1 MATLTGRPGSSA
13 HLSPRRG
20 RVDRAKIVRRTLLLV
35 LNIVFLFFFLFPYY
49 WQTITALKPTSE
61 INATPVIWFP
71 SHLDF
76 SHFQSVF
83 TDPNRNFGQNI
94 INSVIVSSATTLLSL
109 LLGTFAAYALARL
122 PLPAKRTILVLVIVM
137 VTFPGIA
144 LVASLFIFL
153 RDLHLTDTYGALI
166 IPYVAF
172 SLPFAIWVLTNFFRD
187 IPAELA
193 EQAEVDGCTPIQSL
207 TRVILP
213 LSAPALVTSGLLIFI
228 GAWNEFLFA
237 YTFVSSPGIRTVP
250 VAIYYFGGLH
260 DTPWGEISAASEIV
274 SLPIIALVL
283 IFQRRIVQ
291 GLTAGSLKG

>member
-1 MATLTGRPGSSA
+1 MSTLGGQ
-13 HLSPRRG
+13 
-20 RVDRAKIVRRTLLLV
+20 IVRGAQGPSGGTRFKRGKVARLIMLWI
-35 LNIVFLFFFLFPYY
+35 LNLFFLFFFLFPFY
-49 WQTITALKPTSE
+49 WQTITSLKSSLD
-61 INATPVIWFP
+61 ISATPVVWFP
-71 SHLDF
+71 T
-76 SHFQSVF
+76 HFVF
-83 TDPNRNFGQNI
+83 THYQTIFAGTPPFGRNI
-94 INSVIVSSATTLLSL
+94 LNSVIVATATTLISL
-109 LLGTFAAYALARL
+109 LLGTLSAYALARL

-144 LVASLFIFL
+144 LVASLFVFL
-153 RDLHLTDTYGALI
+153 RDLNLTDTYGALI

-193 EQAEVDGCTPIQSL
+193 EQAEVDGCTPVQSL

-213 LSAPALVTSGLLIFI
+213 LSAPALVTAGLLIFI

-237 YTFVSSPGIRTVP
+237 YTFMSQSNMQTVP

-260 DTPWGEISAASEIV
+260 EVPWGEISAASEAV

-283 IFQRRIVQ
+283 IFQRSIVQ

>member
-1 MATLTGRPGSSA
+1 MATLVGQTTSGAHALSGRSRI
-13 HLSPRRG
+13 RRS
-20 RVDRAKIVRRTLLLV
+20 RVVRLILLWTLNLL
-35 LNIVFLFFFLFPYY
+35 FLFFFLFPFF
-49 WQTITALKPTSE
+49 WQTVTALKPQNE
-61 INATPVIWFP
+61 LYAQPVRWFP

-76 SHFQSVF
+76 SHFQTVF
-83 TDPNRNFGQNI
+83 TGFGFGQNI
-94 INSVIVSSATTLLSL
+94 LNSAIVATATTFVAL

-153 RDLHLTDTYGALI
+153 RDLQLTDTYWAMI

-187 IPAELA
+187 IPPELS
-193 EQAEVDGCTPIQSL
+193 EQAEVDGCTPVQSL
-207 TRVILP
+207 MRVILP
-213 LSAPALVTSGLLIFI
+213 LSAPALVTAGLLIFI

-237 YTFVSSPGIRTVP
+237 YTFTTRADVQTIP
-250 VAIYYFGGLH
+250 VAIYNFNGLH
-260 DTPWGEISAASEIV
+260 EVPWGEISAASEIV
-274 SLPIIALVL
+274 ALPIIALVL

>member
-1 MATLTGRPGSSA
+1 MATLAGGIDREA
-13 HLSPRRG
+13 LARPRRS
-20 RVDRAKIVRRTLLLV
+20 RFRRGKVTRTVVLLA
-35 LNIVFLFFFLFPYY
+35 LNLVFLFFFLFPFY
-49 WQTITALKPTSE
+49 WQTVTALKPTSE
-61 INATPVIWFP
+61 IFVTPVVWFP

-76 SHFQSVF
+76 SHFQNVF
-83 TDPNRNFGQNI
+83 KGRNFGQNI
-94 INSVIVSSATTLLSL
+94 LNSVIVAAATTFASL
-109 LLGTFAAYALARL
+109 LLGTFSAYALARL

-153 RDLHLTDTYGALI
+153 RDLHLTDTYWALI

-187 IPAELA
+187 IPADLS
-193 EQAEVDGCTPIQSL
+193 EQAEVDGCTPVQSL

-213 LSAPALVTSGLLIFI
+213 LSAPALVTAGLLIFI

-237 YTFVSSPGIRTVP
+237 YTFMSQTSMQTVP
-250 VAIYYFGGLH
+250 VAIYYFGGIH
-260 DTPWGEISAASEIV
+260 EIPWGEISAASEIV

>member
-1 MATLTGRPGSSA
+1 MATLAGGMHRAAPMSRRPRF
-13 HLSPRRG
+13 RRG
-20 RVDRAKIVRRTLLLV
+20 RTTRVIVLWV
-35 LNIVFLFFFLFPYY
+35 LNLFFLFFFLFPFY
-49 WQTITALKPTSE
+49 WQTVTALKPTSE
-61 INATPVIWFP
+61 IFVTPVIWFP

-76 SHFQSVF
+76 SHFQNVF
-83 TDPNRNFGQNI
+83 TGRNFGQNI
-94 INSVIVSSATTLLSL
+94 LNSVIVATATTLLSL
-109 LLGTFAAYALARL
+109 FFGTLSAYALARL

-153 RDLHLTDTYGALI
+153 RDLHLTDTYLALI

-187 IPAELA
+187 IPADLS
-193 EQAEVDGCTPIQSL
+193 EQAEVDGCTPVQSL

-213 LSAPALVTSGLLIFI
+213 LSAPALVTAGLLIFI

-237 YTFVSSPGIRTVP
+237 YTFMSQTSMQTVP
-250 VAIYYFGGLH
+250 VAIYYFGGIH
-260 DTPWGEISAASEIV
+260 EIPWGEISAASEIV

>member
-1 MATLTGRPGSSA
+1 MVTRAGQTISSVQA
-13 HLSPRRG
+13 RSTQRRIKRG
-20 RVDRAKIVRRTLLLV
+20 KVARTTLLWA
-35 LNIVFLFFFLFPYY
+35 LNLCFLFFFLFPFY

-61 INATPVIWFP
+61 IFVTPVVWLP
-71 SHLDF
+71 SRLDF
-76 SHFQSVF
+76 SHFQNVF
-83 TDPNRNFGQNI
+83 TGRDFGRNI
-94 INSVIVSSATTLLSL
+94 LNSVIVATATSFASL
-109 LLGTFAAYALARL
+109 LLGTFSAYALARL

-144 LVASLFIFL
+144 LVASLFIVL
-153 RDLHLTDTYGALI
+153 RDLHLTDTYWALI

-187 IPAELA
+187 IPADLS
-193 EQAEVDGCTPIQSL
+193 EQAEVDGCTPVQAL

-213 LSAPALVTSGLLIFI
+213 LSAPALVTAGLLIFI

-237 YTFVSSPGIRTVP
+237 YTFMSQASMQTVP
-250 VAIYYFGGLH
+250 VAIYYFGGIH
-260 DTPWGEISAASEIV
+260 EVPWGEISAAAEIV

>member
-1 MATLTGRPGSSA
+1 MATLAASSRNVARPPA
-13 HLSPRRG
+13 RFNRG
-20 RVDRAKIVRRTLLLV
+20 KIIRWILLWI
-35 LNIVFLFFFLFPYY
+35 LNLLFLFFFLFPFY
-49 WQTITALKPTSE
+49 WQTITSLKPSSE
-61 INATPVIWFP
+61 IGTTPVTWFP
-71 SHLDF
+71 HSLDF
-76 SHFQSVF
+76 SHYYNVF
-83 TDPNRNFGQNI
+83 HAPSRNFAQNI
-94 INSVIVSSATTLLSL
+94 LNSVIVASATTLLSL

-122 PLPAKRTILVLVIVM
+122 PLPAKRLILVLVIVM

-144 LVASLFIFL
+144 LVAALFIFL
-153 RDLHLTDTYGALI
+153 REVGLTNTYFALI

-193 EQAEVDGCTPIQSL
+193 EQAEVDGCTPVQSL
-207 TRVILP
+207 VRVILP
-213 LSAPALVTSGLLIFI
+213 LSAPALVTAGLLIFI

-237 YTFVSSPGIRTVP
+237 YTFISNANMQTVP
-250 VAIYYFGGLH
+250 VAIFYFGGIH
-260 DTPWGEISAASEIV
+260 EVPWGEITAAAEIV

>member
-1 MATLTGRPGSSA
+1 MATLARQTPSGAPA
-13 HLSPRRG
+13 RG
-20 RVDRAKIVRRTLLLV
+20 RRRNWGKTFRWALLWI
-35 LNIVFLFFFLFPYY
+35 LNLFFLFFFLFPFY
-49 WQTITALKPTSE
+49 WQIVTSLKPTAQ
-61 INATPVIWFP
+61 IMATPVVWFP
-71 SHLDF
+71 THLTFD
-76 SHFQSVF
+76 HYYNVF
-83 TDPNRNFGQNI
+83 NAPSRNFAQNI
-94 INSVIVSSATTLLSL
+94 INSVIVASATTLLCL
-109 LLGTFAAYALARL
+109 FLGTFAAYALARL

-137 VTFPGIA
+137 VTFPGVA

-153 RDLHLTDTYGALI
+153 RDLHLTDTYWALI

-187 IPAELA
+187 IPPELA
-193 EQAEVDGCTPIQSL
+193 EQAEVDGCTPIQAL

-213 LSAPALVTSGLLIFI
+213 LSAPALVTAGLLIFI

-237 YTFVSSPGIRTVP
+237 YTFMSQTSMQTVP
-250 VAIYYFGGLH
+250 VAITYFAGVH
-260 DTPWGEISAASEIV
+260 DYPWGEITAAATIV

>member
-1 MATLTGRPGSSA
+1 MATLAGPTTSSA
-13 HLSPRRG
+13 HERAPRRRIKQG
-20 RVDRAKIVRRTLLLV
+20 KVAHKTLLWV
-35 LNIVFLFFFLFPYY
+35 LNLFFLFFFLFPFY
-49 WQTITALKPTSE
+49 WQTVTALKPSSE
-61 INATPVIWFP
+61 INVTPVVWFP
-71 SHLDF
+71 SYLDF
-76 SHFQSVF
+76 SHFQNVF
-83 TDPNRNFGQNI
+83 VGRNFGQNI
-94 INSVIVSSATTLLSL
+94 LNSVIVATATTVVSL
-109 LLGTFAAYALARL
+109 LLGICSAYALARL

-187 IPAELA
+187 IPADLS
-193 EQAEVDGCTPIQSL
+193 EQAEVDGCTPVQSL

-213 LSAPALVTSGLLIFI
+213 LSAPALVTAGLLIFI

-237 YTFVSSPGIRTVP
+237 YTFMSQTSMQTVP
-250 VAIYYFGGLH
+250 VAIYYFGGIH
-260 DTPWGEISAASEIV
+260 EIPWGEISAAAEMV
-274 SLPIIALVL
+274 TLPIIVLVL